1 MPLSSQGYVDLNW
14 IGKPRCCPIQ
24 TDSKPNSSARRA
36 LAARSSPSRCHRKA
50 PNFIFHLPDFLC
62 APRGLASDKP
72 PRYKS
77 RHARRAAIA
86 PLTTATPTRPNSRG
100 VSNAAAERTKR
111 RLIFREERE
120 QLLDQIVGTLLNDPN
135 GRSARSRRRAAVPQF
150 QRFRARHQP
159 YDLPPLLS
167 VFAAINRVWVIA
179 MRLSG

>member
-1 MPLSSQGYVDLNW
+1 MSLRSEDFE
-14 IGKPRCCPIQ
+14 
-24 TDSKPNSSARRA
+24 SSASAVSPPRHIWEVE
-36 LAARSSPSRCHRKA
+36 ARSSFYFPRSREAMRRKREE
-50 PNFIFHLPDFLC
+50 FC
-62 APRGLASDKP
+62 QTRRASDKP

-86 PLTTATPTRPNSRG
+86 PLTTATPTHPNSRG

>member
-1 MPLSSQGYVDLNW
+1 MSLRSEDFE
-14 IGKPRCCPIQ
+14 
-24 TDSKPNSSARRA
+24 SSASAVSPPRHIWEVE
-36 LAARSSPSRCHRKA
+36 ARSSFYFPRSREAMRRRREEFCQTR
-50 PNFIFHLPDFLC
+50 
-62 APRGLASDKP
+62 RVSDKP

-77 RHARRAAIA
+77 RHARQAAIA
-86 PLTTATPTRPNSRG
+86 PLTTATPTHPNSRG